1 MAKYFE
7 DRFERKTSRSINEPI
22 QSFIETKSK
31 EYIINKFFLS
41 LANFP
46 NFQNYIVSIV
56 PQTSIVEKNF
66 VNRGLSDLSADIS
79 ISRMVKSWKGDRF
92 RFSSKWV
99 QPNRSLI
106 FQRDILHDNGSP
118 VYRYPRRE
126 FSRRQNRVVASV
138 AASFHGTLSVVER
151 NMRATAPSPPPPR
164 KTITKKPPRVAT
176 LPSSKK
182 QFETKEGGNVWRE

>member
-1 MAKYFE
+1 MNQFN
-7 DRFERKTSRSINEPI
+7 RL
-22 QSFIETKSK
+22 SK
-31 EYIINKFFLS
+31 RNQKGIVIDKFF

-118 VYRYPRRE
+118 VYRYPDE
-126 FSRRQNRVVASV
+126 
-138 AASFHGTLSVVER
+138 SFLGG
-151 NMRATAPSPPPPR
+151 
-164 KTITKKPPRVAT
+164 KTE
-176 LPSSKK
+176 SS
-182 QFETKEGGNVWRE
+182 QA